1 MFKISAWMR
10 QVGLALAALTLTIA
24 CTQQPKTNTPTNPG
38 TSPSSAPPAA
48 QSKPL
53 VSTTLSWIGYSSHY
67 IAVKKGL
74 FKEAGLNVE
83 DLFLQNSTDIF
94 TAFTTKKADIAWMNT
109 ADAVQLAEKD
119 PSLKIIYVV
128 DYSNGADA
136 IIGRDIKTPQELK
149 GKTVARENILLPK
162 ILLNTYLSK
171 GGLTERDLKIKN
183 IDAAGSGTAF
193 AAKQVDAAV
202 TFEPYLSKAVKQGGG
217 TILFSSKNTNLIG
230 DVVVVHEDLIKT
242 RKADLQAFLKAIDK
256 GVALVNAGDSEALKI
271 SGDKMGVS
279 VDDVREQLMGVKIF
293 DVAGNKSIAFNKNN
307 PNNIMKNLEL
317 TTKTAKESKL
327 VKNPVDPKTLYDASI
342 VQSL

>member
-1 MFKISAWMR
+1 MFKISGWMR
-10 QVGLALAALTLTIA
+10 NLGLATATLTLTIS
-24 CTQQPKTNTPTNPG
+24 CTQQPQTTTPIN
-38 TSPSSAPPAA
+38 PAA

-53 VSTTLSWIGYSSHY
+53 VSTTLNWIGYSSHY

-119 PSLKIIYVV
+119 PSIRIIYVV

-136 IIGRDIKTPQELK
+136 IIGRDIKSPQDFK

-162 ILLNTYLSK
+162 ILLQTYLSK
-171 GGLTERDLKIKN
+171 AGLKESDLKIKDLPAA
-183 IDAAGSGTAF
+183 DAGTAF

-202 TFEPYLSKAVKQGGG
+202 TFEPYLSKAVKQGAG
-217 TILFSSKNTNLIG
+217 TILFSTKNTNLIG

-256 GVALVNAGDSEALKI
+256 GVTLINAADGEALKI
-271 SGDKMGVS
+271 AGDKMGVN
-279 VDDVREQLMGVKIF
+279 VDEVKEQLMGVKIF
-293 DVAGNKSIAFNKNN
+293 DIAGNKSIAFNKNN
-307 PNNIMKNLEL
+307 QIGR
-317 TTKTAKESKL
+317 AH
-327 VKNPVDPKTLYDASI
+327 V
-342 VQSL
+342 

>member
-1 MFKISAWMR
+1 MFKISAWLR
-10 QVGLALAALTLTIA
+10 HVGLAVAALTLTIA
-24 CTQQPKTNTPTNPG
+24 CTQQPKTTTPTNPAA
-38 TSPSSAPPAA
+38 SPSSAPPAA

-53 VSTTLSWIGYSSHY
+53 VSTTLNWIGYSSHY

-119 PSLKIIYVV
+119 PSIRIIYVV

-136 IIGRDIKTPQELK
+136 IIGRDIKTPQDLK

-162 ILLNTYLSK
+162 ILLQTYLIK
-171 GGLTERDLKIKN
+171 AGLKESDLKIKDLAAA
-183 IDAAGSGTAF
+183 DAGTAF

-202 TFEPYLSKAVKQGGG
+202 TFEPYLSKAVKQGAG
-217 TILFSSKNTNLIG
+217 TILFSTKNTNLIG

-242 RKADLQAFLKAIDK
+242 RKADLQAFLKAINK
-256 GVALVNAGDSEALKI
+256 GVTLVNAGDGEALKI
-271 SGDKMGVS
+271 AGDKMGVS
-279 VDDVREQLMGVKIF
+279 VDEVKEQLMGVKIF
-293 DVAGNKSIAFNKNN
+293 DIAGNKSIAFNKNN

-327 VKNPVDPKTLYDASI
+327 VAKPADPKTLSDPSI
-342 VQSL
+342 VASL